1 VNVDQSDKC
10 NPDIQL
16 DLESFPWPWV
26 DSTVEEVKLTHILE
40 HIGSSPTAFLSFIR
54 ELWRVCL
61 PSARIDVLVPHP
73 RCDEF
78 LWDVT
83 HVRPI
88 TFEGLRMF
96 SQQRNQEM
104 ISTANPETPLGIYNN
119 VDFDIVQVKYI
130 WKRNWAMLLEAGK
143 VTPEDL
149 AKNLTTQL
157 NVAKEIQIEMR
168 VVKPQRVTPS

>member
-1 VNVDQSDKC
+1 
-10 NPDIQL
+10 
-16 DLESFPWPWV
+16 
-26 DSTVEEVKLTHILE
+26 
-40 HIGSSPTAFLSFIR
+40 
-54 ELWRVCL
+54 
-61 PSARIDVLVPHP
+61 
-73 RCDEF
+73 
-78 LWDVT
+78 
-83 HVRPI
+83 
-88 TFEGLRMF
+88 MF